1 MRVERMKET
10 EEYKIKERIGEAR
23 GRAKNDTGSV
33 LGSEMLQLQSVIRNM
48 YYSENHPCPHQ
59 YAVVGY
65 VKSVLFED
73 PRDLAVIC

>member
-33 LGSEMLQLQSVIRNM
+33 LGSEMLQLQEVRFQKKVS
-48 YYSENHPCPHQ
+48 SERISTQ
-59 YAVVGY
+59 
-65 VKSVLFED
+65 
-73 PRDLAVIC
+73 